1 VAYEG
6 GVVGA
11 FASWRPLLCER
22 SLAVSVGLYRCVVV
36 ADAVEAVVD
45 REGLDDRVV
54 VPLLKMAPKV
64 PDWPTVTYGS
74 GQLDVRTRTE
84 GDTSS
89 PAGVR
94 SSGGASFSVPAAHVP
109 CGWNVLEVVV
119 YSPERTR
126 GDGVKYRRWTT
137 SRITHCYRAAARWRR
152 CCRGQRRR
160 FYCCL
165 TL

>member
-1 VAYEG
+1 MAYEG

-54 VPLLKMAPKV
+54 VPLLKKAPKV
-64 PDWPTVTYGS
+64 PDWPTVKYGS

-89 PAGVR
+89 LPAYVVQAVR
-94 SSGGASFSVPAAHVP
+94 RSQCRRLMCHVA
-109 CGWNVLEVVV
+109 GT
-119 YSPERTR
+119 Y
-126 GDGVKYRRWTT
+126 
-137 SRITHCYRAAARWRR
+137 
-152 CCRGQRRR
+152 
-160 FYCCL
+160 
-165 TL
+165 